1 VICQI
6 FNHKHLD
13 VGGLPIKHVD
23 KVKELNKNKKWGYE
37 EAEHPGCKIFFW
49 SIIIHT

>member
-1 VICQI
+1 
-6 FNHKHLD
+6 

-23 KVKELNKNKKWGYE
+23 KVKELKNKKWGYE
-37 EAEHPGCKIFFW
+37 EAEHPGCKRFFW